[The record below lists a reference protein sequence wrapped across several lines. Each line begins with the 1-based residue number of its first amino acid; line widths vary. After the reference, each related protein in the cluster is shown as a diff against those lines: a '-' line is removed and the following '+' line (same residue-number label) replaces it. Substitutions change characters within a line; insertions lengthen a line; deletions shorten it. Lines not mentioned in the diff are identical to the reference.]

1 MGYEAS
7 DGKSRALL
15 WSNGTVQVFT
25 STSLFPGGAE
35 ATAITKESGVVVG
48 GGTTSSAAS
57 HVFIYAN
64 GQTVDI
70 GPANANASP
79 CAINDSGE
87 MLVYYQTSANPNGQA
102 IYSNGTFTVINAPAT
117 ATATV
122 VGINDSG
129 LVVGGIY
136 YNNTTAK

>member
-7 DGKSRALL
+7 GGKSRALL
-15 WSNGTVQVFT
+15 WSNGTVQDFT

-48 GGTTSSAAS
+48 GGPTSSAAS
-57 HVFIYAN
+57 HVFMYAN
-64 GQTVDI
+64 
-70 GPANANASP
+70 
-79 CAINDSGE
+79 
-87 MLVYYQTSANPNGQA
+87 
-102 IYSNGTFTVINAPAT
+102 
-117 ATATV
+117 

-136 YNNTTAK
+136 YNNNTAK